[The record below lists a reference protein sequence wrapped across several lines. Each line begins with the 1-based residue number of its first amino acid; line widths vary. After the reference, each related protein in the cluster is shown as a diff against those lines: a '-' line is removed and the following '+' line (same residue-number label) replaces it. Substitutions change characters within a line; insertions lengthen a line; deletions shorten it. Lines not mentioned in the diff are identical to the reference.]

1 VRRVADQTTDLRRGV
16 PELMPVLRRP
26 APTLRQISQR
36 LPFFHPRWNEAY
48 GWRAAGALATL
59 SASTFA
65 FAYLAENYVTDDPLA
80 RWDARFNRWLND
92 EAWDPLVRLFEAV
105 TVTGSAPFLFALTGA
120 IVALCLS
127 HGDWPDAL
135 LVSSA
140 LVGAAALNI
149 VLKLGF
155 ERPRPPFHDPEL
167 TVSTFSFPSGHAS
180 ASVGCVRSV
189 RDRPSSLDHSM
200 DSPRRRPQ
208 HTRRPPG
215 PHRVQPYL
223 PGRPLL
229 LRRPRGIQRRRCLA
243 RVLRPWDNGAARAHK
258 PIPIVRLGARR
269 G

>member
-1 VRRVADQTTDLRRGV
+1 VRRVADQTTDLRRHV
-16 PELMPVLRRP
+16 PELMVVLRRP

-48 GWRAAGALATL
+48 GWRAAAALASL

-92 EAWDPLVRLFEAV
+92 EAWEPLVRVFEAV

-155 ERPRPPFHDPEL
+155 ERPRPPFHDPDL

-180 ASVGCVRSV
+180 ASVAVYGAFAIV
-189 RDRPSSLDHSM
+189 
-200 DSPRRRPQ
+200 
-208 HTRRPPG
+208 
-215 PHRVQPYL
+215 
-223 PGRPLL
+223 L
-229 LRRPRGIQRRRCLA
+229 LRSITRWTHRAIVLSTLA
-243 RVLRPWDNGAARAHK
+243 VLLALIGFSRIYLGAHYFSDVLAGYSVGAAWLAFCVLAITVQQQGRIN
-258 PIPIVRLGARR
+258 PPRSSE
-269 G
+269 